1 MPILRLVLPAA
12 VMFVVVVVRCQSAAA
27 TMHHQ
32 RSSYRIVGNDL
43 GRTDPKLEHLKSFMK
58 GVMTLLLSISSMD
71 NYVALRI

>member
-1 MPILRLVLPAA
+1 VPILRLVLPAA
-12 VMFVVVVVRCQSAAA
+12 VMFVVVVVQCQSAAA

-43 GRTDPKLEHLKSFMK
+43 GCTDSKLEHLKFMESFMK

-71 NYVALRI
+71 NIM